1 MLLSFVC
8 LNAFAA
14 RNYGDTYKM
23 TLKKNQKIEKKNLD
37 LIGGTVINRHD
48 KSTLMGDCTKCL
60 STGGCEDMNFV
71 LEVKGVHYKVYDSSG
86 HEISISMRML
96 KDRLNLSYWNSLRS
110 FADYDSKYQRAAG
123 DFTGELGMMC
133 AYESS
138 ACALLLLLPV
148 SIAADLVMLP
158 IDLGVP
164 FTQNNIKRNRAK
176 RINKIFDEK
185 NDDVK
190 KMGHRKF
197 QRLLDNSLSI

>member
-1 MLLSFVC
+1 
-8 LNAFAA
+8 
-14 RNYGDTYKM
+14 
-23 TLKKNQKIEKKNLD
+23 
-37 LIGGTVINRHD
+37 
-48 KSTLMGDCTKCL
+48 
-60 STGGCEDMNFV
+60 
-71 LEVKGVHYKVYDSSG
+71 
-86 HEISISMRML
+86 
-96 KDRLNLSYWNSLRS
+96 
-110 FADYDSKYQRAAG
+110 
-123 DFTGELGMMC
+123 MMC
-133 AYESS
+133 AYEHS

-164 FTQNNIKRNRAK
+164 FTQNNINRNRAK